1 VVAEPLVNAGLSRA
15 DARKRAGALLA
26 RLKIDA
32 RLHDA
37 YPATFSGGEKQRVN
51 LARAVIRP
59 PRLLLLDEPT
69 ASLDAEAMRVV
80 LELLME
86 MKHQGTTM
94 IAIFHDRTIMD
105 HLMDAVYAMPAKEP
119 PV

>member
-1 VVAEPLVNAGLSRA
+1 VNAGMPRA
-15 DARKRAGALLA
+15 EARVRAGALLE

-69 ASLDAEAMRVV
+69 ASLDAEAMQVV
-80 LELLME
+80 LELLLE
-86 MKHQGTTM
+86 MKHRGTTM
-94 IAIFHDRTIMD
+94 IAIFHDRSIMNR
-105 HLMDAVYAMPAKEP
+105 LMDDIYAMPEKEAHS
-119 PV
+119 